1 MHYHINNII
10 MMNANTPP
18 PTFVLQSY
26 SMYVILFQS
35 FKIIRTD
42 S

>member
-1 MHYHINNII
+1 
-10 MMNANTPP
+10 MMNANTLPP

>member
-18 PTFVLQSY
+18 HICPSELQ
-26 SMYVILFQS
+26 YVCHLVSKF
-35 FKIIRTD
+35 
-42 S
+42 